1 MNTSLKIT
9 SLLEKRILVLDGAM
23 GTMIQRQKLSE
34 LEYRGTRFASLNHDI
49 AGNNDILC
57 LTKPLLIKEI
67 HLEYLRAGADIIET
81 NSFNATRSSQSDYK
95 LEDLAYEINEAA
107 AAIARQA
114 CDIVNLEEPEKPR
127 FVAGVLGPTSKT
139 ASLSPEVNDPGF
151 RNTSFDILASDYKNS
166 IAGLLKGGA
175 DLIMI
180 ETAFDTLNA
189 KAAIAALKDF
199 EKESGQDIPLMISG
213 TITDASGR
221 TLSGQTVE
229 AFCNSIAHANALS
242 VGFNCALGAEQLRP
256 HIAEA
261 SAVTE
266 SFISMHPNAGLPNE
280 FGEYEQTPAEMSQ
293 IIEEVSREGFVN
305 IVGGCCGTTPEHIKV
320 IAEALENVK
329 PRNRIKLKKV
339 CRLAGLEALNI
350 DGKSLFV
357 NIGERTNVTGSAK
370 FARLIKEDN
379 YNEALEVARAQVES
393 GAQII
398 DINMDEGMLDSS
410 QAMIRF
416 LKLIASEPEICRV
429 PLMIDSSKWDI
440 IEDGLKCTQ
449 GKSIVNSIS
458 LKEGESDFL
467 NKAKICQRYGAAIV
481 VMAFDEAG
489 QADTLQRKK
498 MICKRSYKLLVA
510 SGFNPQDII
519 FDPNIFAIATGIEE
533 HNNYGVDFIES
544 CRYIRSELPYALIS
558 GGVSNVSFSFRGN
571 DAVREAIH
579 SAFLFHAVEAG
590 LTMGIVNAGQL
601 TVYDNIP
608 KDLKDA
614 VEDIILN
621 QSITATDDLM
631 EVAKKYSKTGASVQ
645 SEDLT
650 WREKEVATRLS
661 YSLIK
666 GITKYI
672 DEDTEAAR
680 KSVSRPIEVIEGPLM
695 DGMNEVGDLFGSGK
709 MFLPQVVKSARV
721 MKQAVSY
728 LLPFIESEKTSEP
741 KKKNGKILMAT
752 VKGDV
757 HDIGKNIVGVVLAC
771 NNYEIIDL
779 GVMVSCEKILKTAV
793 EEDVDIVGLSGLI
806 TPSLDEMV
814 HVAKEMQRLDFK
826 IPLLIGGATTSKAH
840 TAVKIE
846 EHYTKG
852 STIYVSDASRSVNVV
867 SKLLNNNQRSEFSD
881 NVRKEYSKIRDRVR
895 ASRKKRTLLSYNDA
909 NQNKPNFFDADYTPT
924 TPSFTGT
931 KEFINYPLQN
941 LVEFI
946 DWTPFFIT
954 WGLAGKYP
962 AILTDKKIGSA
973 AVDVFR
979 DANALLK
986 RIINENLLSAHAII
1000 GFWPAA
1006 TYGNDVK
1013 VELNDGS
1020 TATFHFLRQQA
1031 KVPGK
1036 PSLCLADYIKPNGSP
1051 GADYLGGFAVSTGF
1065 GAEALSKE
1073 FENAGNDYDALLV
1086 KALADRLAEA
1096 FAEHM
1101 HQKVR
1106 KTLWG
1111 YASDERLDQE
1121 SLIAEK
1127 YIGIRPAPGYPA
1139 CPEHS
1144 EKATLFKALNAEK
1157 SLGVTL
1163 TESYAMTPAASV
1175 SGFYF
1180 SHPNSSYF
1188 PVGKISKE
1196 QVDDLATRS
1205 KKDHKTLHRLL
1216 APNLE

>member
-1 MNTSLKIT
+1 
-9 SLLEKRILVLDGAM
+9 
-23 GTMIQRQKLSE
+23 
-34 LEYRGTRFASLNHDI
+34 
-49 AGNNDILC
+49 
-57 LTKPLLIKEI
+57 
-67 HLEYLRAGADIIET
+67 
-81 NSFNATRSSQSDYK
+81 
-95 LEDLAYEINEAA
+95 
-107 AAIARQA
+107 
-114 CDIVNLEEPEKPR
+114 
-127 FVAGVLGPTSKT
+127 
-139 ASLSPEVNDPGF
+139 
-151 RNTSFDILASDYKNS
+151 
-166 IAGLLKGGA
+166 
-175 DLIMI
+175 
-180 ETAFDTLNA
+180 
-189 KAAIAALKDF
+189 
-199 EKESGQDIPLMISG
+199 
-213 TITDASGR
+213 
-221 TLSGQTVE
+221 
-229 AFCNSIAHANALS
+229 
-242 VGFNCALGAEQLRP
+242 
-256 HIAEA
+256 
-261 SAVTE
+261 
-266 SFISMHPNAGLPNE
+266 
-280 FGEYEQTPAEMSQ
+280 MSQ
-293 IIEEVSREGFVN
+293 IIEEVSRKGFVN
-305 IVGGCCGTTPEHIKV
+305 IVGGCCGTTPEHIEV
-320 IAEALENVK
+320 ITEAVKNLK
-329 PRNRIKLKKV
+329 PRIRTKLKKI

-350 DGKSLFV
+350 DEKSLFV
-357 NIGERTNVTGSAK
+357 NIGERTNITGSAK
-370 FARLIKEDN
+370 FARLIKDEN

-410 QAMIRF
+410 EVMIRF

-440 IEDGLKCTQ
+440 IEEGLKCTQ

-467 NKAKICQRYGAAIV
+467 SKAKICQRYGAAIV

-498 MICKRSYKLLVA
+498 MICKRSYQLLVA

-544 CRYIRSELPYALIS
+544 CRYIKSELPFALIS

-608 KDLKDA
+608 NDLKDA
-614 VEDIILN
+614 VEGIILN
-621 QSITATDDLM
+621 KSKTATDDLM

-645 SEDLT
+645 NEDLT

-672 DEDTEAAR
+672 DEDTDAAR

-695 DGMNEVGDLFGSGK
+695 DGMNEVGDLFSSGK

-728 LLPFIESEKTSEP
+728 LLPFIESEKTTEP

-779 GVMVSCEKILKTAV
+779 GVMVSCEKILKTAA

-814 HVAKEMQRLDFK
+814 HVAKEMQRLNFK

-846 EHYTKG
+846 EHYSKG

-867 SKLLNNNQRSEFSD
+867 SKLLDNKQRLEFSE
-881 NVRKEYSKIRDRVR
+881 NVRKEYSKIRDRVK
-895 ASRKKRTLLSYNDA
+895 ASRKKRVLLSYNDA
-909 NQNKPNFFDADYTPT
+909 NHNKPNFFDADYTPI
-924 TPSFTGT
+924 TPSFIGT
-931 KEFINYPLQN
+931 KEFINYPLEN
-941 LVEFI
+941 LVDFI

-973 AVDVFR
+973 AAEVFR

-986 RIINENLLSAHAII
+986 RIINEKLLQAHAII

-1006 TYGNDVK
+1006 ANGNDVK
-1013 VELNDGS
+1013 VELTDD
-1020 TATFHFLRQQA
+1020 TTTTFHFLRQQ
-1031 KVPGK
+1031 VRLSDK
-1036 PSLCLADYIKPNGSP
+1036 PSLCLADYIKPNYLRGK
-1051 GADYLGGFAVSTGF
+1051 DYLGGFVVSTGF
-1065 GAEALSKE
+1065 GAETLSRE
-1073 FENAGNDYDALLV
+1073 FEDAGNDYDALLV

-1101 HQKVR
+1101 HQEVR
-1106 KTLWG
+1106 KNFWG
-1111 YASDERLDQE
+1111 YASDEKLDQE

-1127 YIGIRPAPGYPA
+1127 YSGIRPAPGYPA

-1144 EKATLFKALNAEK
+1144 EKATLFTALNAEE
-1157 SLGVTL
+1157 SLGIAL

-1180 SHPNSSYF
+1180 SHPKSSYF
-1188 PVGKISKE
+1188 PVGKISGE

-1205 KKDHKTLHRLL
+1205 EKDHKTLHRLL